1 VFSVLLHNALS
12 HIQLLFFHRAW
23 KSSTIPS
30 NKMMMMQR
38 ILLRTQRRAA
48 VASSA
53 ASRSSSSSH
62 ALLFCTTRC
71 FSAAVEE
78 DITND
83 DDNRFSIRGTFREGR
98 ASYLDMSATTPMDP
112 RVLDKMMPFMV
123 SIAKIFIII
132 IICDVYILCTLKFR
146 SSINEYNVFS
156 PHIMMIISFLF
167 YSFFDQ

>member
-1 VFSVLLHNALS
+1 MISVLLHNALS

-23 KSSTIPS
+23 KSSTISS

-132 IICDVYILCTLKFR
+132 ICDVYILCTLKFR

-167 YSFFDQ
+167 YSFFNQ